1 MVSKDYQT
9 AHPARVVGLS
19 EKGFLVEITPEV
31 GHDCGGCALSHFCS
45 GSRGQKMTVHATLD
59 KGLSTPSV
67 GDRVTVV
74 AEAGT
79 HTRAALLLLVVPL
92 LVLLVVAVV
101 MSHLCSSEL
110 AVGLSAIACSALSY
124 FLIYLLTRRQ
134 APRWIMVKDV
144 N

>member
-19 EKGFLVEITPEV
+19 EKGFLVEIIPEV
-31 GHDCGGCALSHFCS
+31 GRDCGGCAISHFCS
-45 GSRGQKMTVHATLD
+45 GSGGQKMTVSATAD
-59 KGLSTPSV
+59 NGLATPAV
-67 GDRVTVV
+67 GDRVRVV
-74 AEAGT
+74 AITGT
-79 HTRAALLLLVVPL
+79 HTRAAMMLLVLPL

-124 FLIYLLTRRQ
+124 FFIYLLTRRQ

>member
-1 MVSKDYQT
+1 
-9 AHPARVVGLS
+9 
-19 EKGFLVEITPEV
+19 
-31 GHDCGGCALSHFCS
+31 
-45 GSRGQKMTVHATLD
+45 MTVHATLD

-74 AEAGT
+74 AEAGS

-92 LVLLVVAVV
+92 LVLLVVAVA
-101 MSHLCSSEL
+101 MSHFCSYEL
-110 AVGLSAIACSALSY
+110 TVGLSAIACSALSY
-124 FLIYLLTRRQ
+124 FFIYLLTRRQ